1 MNKFFNKCTP
11 TSGYE
16 PGEHLSYQVHKQVDT
31 TIEVHQAQLYGQQI
45 DMEKP
50 KSYSIEKLS
59 ESNYRSWSQVVESH
73 LDDQDLWEVV
83 QGKETKPKRPST
95 STAQTSEQTAAADT
109 ATAAAME
116 DYESK
121 LEAWTKKAKK
131 ARKMIISTISPS
143 VMTYVEG
150 TKDPAEMWTI
160 LEGRYKPKSSV
171 TLRQLQRQ
179 FNTMKMV
186 DDDGDMEKHLQ
197 KVERLKRQ
205 IEEQGETISNSNYVS
220 VLLNCAPPRYDVQI
234 SILEAQDDV
243 TSSIIINR
251 LLEEYRKF
259 LIIKPEE
266 KRMALLTNQRKG
278 ANQKGK
284 SKRQTPT
291 KFDGDCNHC
300 NKRGHKENQC
310 WIKHPELKPEKG
322 RKDERTERPK
332 YALMATSPKRQ
343 SGPHIWFTDS
353 GASDHFSPHKDL
365 FTTLCKL
372 EEPICIET
380 AEGTATGT
388 GIGTITITV
397 HSENNIETDLQ
408 LNDVIYAPSMSS
420 NLFSLAAA
428 YDRGYET
435 RMTPGYG
442 VRVFHGEEVVAT
454 TIRAAG
460 GLFRLRTPNDSYAMT
475 AQVTNPPELPID
487 IWHRR
492 MGHLGEDNVRKLAKM
507 VDGMGIK
514 VRTTVGVCEACL
526 EGKQH
531 RQPSHQPATRAK
543 EPLELIH
550 SDLCGPIDP
559 TTYGS
564 TKYYALFIN
573 DFTRMM
579 YIYTLKK
586 KSSASVLAK
595 FKEFKAEVET
605 QKTGKFA
612 QKPQDRCR

>member
-1 MNKFFNKCTP
+1 
-11 TSGYE
+11 
-16 PGEHLSYQVHKQVDT
+16 
-31 TIEVHQAQLYGQQI
+31 
-45 DMEKP
+45 
-50 KSYSIEKLS
+50 
-59 ESNYRSWSQVVESH
+59 
-73 LDDQDLWEVV
+73 
-83 QGKETKPKRPST
+83 
-95 STAQTSEQTAAADT
+95 
-109 ATAAAME
+109 
-116 DYESK
+116 
-121 LEAWTKKAKK
+121 
-131 ARKMIISTISPS
+131 
-143 VMTYVEG
+143 
-150 TKDPAEMWTI
+150 
-160 LEGRYKPKSSV
+160 
-171 TLRQLQRQ
+171 
-179 FNTMKMV
+179 MKMS

-197 KVERLKRQ
+197 QVERLKRQ
-205 IEEQGETISNSNYVS
+205 IEEQGEQISDSSYVS

-243 TSSIIINR
+243 TSTIIINR

-259 LIIKPEE
+259 LITKPEE
-266 KRMALLTNQRKG
+266 KRMAMHADQRKG
-278 ANQKGK
+278 GK
-284 SKRQTPT
+284 SKSGRHTNST
-291 KFDGDCNHC
+291 KFDGKCNHC
-300 NKRGHKENQC
+300 NKRGHKEDQC
-310 WIKHPELKPEKG
+310 WTKHPELKQEKS
-322 RKDERTERPK
+322 RRDQRNERPK
-332 YALMATSPKRQ
+332 FAMMAMVATAEVPKRQ
-343 SGPHIWFTDS
+343 SGPQIWYTDS
-353 GASDHFSPHKDL
+353 GASDHFSPHRDL
-365 FTTLCKL
+365 FETFHKL
-372 EEPICIET
+372 DKPIVIET
-380 AEGTATGT
+380 AEGMA
-388 GIGTITITV
+388 IGVGVGSVTLTV
-397 HSENNIETDLQ
+397 LGKDDLETDLQ

-428 YDRGYET
+428 YDKGYET